1 MNIPPAI
8 REVYCSGDSEHLC
21 SNIVRF
27 EYYSHLHHHDRFLC
41 SSLQALQINSGL
53 VTYKVGHGFLF
64 LFFARL
70 AFHDI
75 LACHMIL

>member
-1 MNIPPAI
+1 
-8 REVYCSGDSEHLC
+8 
-21 SNIVRF
+21 
-27 EYYSHLHHHDRFLC
+27 
-41 SSLQALQINSGL
+41 